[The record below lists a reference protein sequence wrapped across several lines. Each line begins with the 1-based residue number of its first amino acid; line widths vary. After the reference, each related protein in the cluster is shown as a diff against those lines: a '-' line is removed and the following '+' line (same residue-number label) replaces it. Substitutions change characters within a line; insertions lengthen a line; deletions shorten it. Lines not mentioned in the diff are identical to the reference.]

1 MQESSQDGNYEPRIM
16 DQIKIIA
23 ALAKVCR
30 WKYFNTEIQ
39 WPTDVDKA
47 AAQQANIE
55 LCKTKHMTFTTST
68 PNDKQ
73 QTDK

>member
-55 LCKTKHMTFTTST
+55 
-68 PNDKQ
+68 
-73 QTDK
+73 